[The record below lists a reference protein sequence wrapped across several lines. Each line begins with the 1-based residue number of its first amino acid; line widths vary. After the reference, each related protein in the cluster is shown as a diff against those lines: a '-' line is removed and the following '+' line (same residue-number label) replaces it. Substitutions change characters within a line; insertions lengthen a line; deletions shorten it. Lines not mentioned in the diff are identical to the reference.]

1 MRALVPQTVL
11 DEAEQAARSTRFPL
25 GSAIEFADLELD
37 SRVGALDRLREQ
49 EPISWVPALGGWL
62 VTSHAL
68 ARELLSRRDEFTV
81 WAEPNLVRASLGV
94 MMLTTDGDEHARQRR
109 PFEEPFGVRPVR
121 ERFAAPVR
129 SRVDALIGELAPR
142 GGCELVSEFAAPFAI
157 GVAGDV
163 LGLSLDDVA
172 RVQGFYEAFAGA
184 MVYDGD
190 PEPQRRADAA
200 RAELNAILLA
210 EIERSRARP
219 DNSITSAVANDPA
232 SGLSDDEIAAQL
244 RVILFGAIET
254 VESTLANA
262 VLLLLQ
268 NPGELAAVHSEP
280 GLMGNAIEE
289 GMRLIPPVA
298 FIERWSATE
307 CELGG
312 VALATGEFL
321 GVSTVAAN
329 RDPAVFPDPERFEVR
344 RGNAR
349 HHLTLSHG
357 QHHCLGF
364 NLGRMQCQ
372 VALTALLDRLPGLEI
387 VARARAHRLRLP
399 AAGDARAALAR
410 LISPSWSCPSSP
422 WSREPWW
429 LSSSLSSSRS
439 AGPPRR

>member
-1 MRALVPQTVL
+1 MEGLVPQMVV
-11 DEAEQAARSTRFPL
+11 DEAEEAARRARFPV
-25 GSAIEFADLELD
+25 GATIEFADLELD
-37 SRVGALDRLREQ
+37 SRVGALDRLRGAEQ
-49 EPISWVPALGGWL
+49 ISWVPALGGWL

-81 WAEPNLVRASLGV
+81 WAEPNLVRASLGL
-94 MMLTTDGDEHARQRR
+94 MMLSSDGEQHARQRR
-109 PFEEPFGVRPVR
+109 PFEGPFGVRPVR
-121 ERFAAPVR
+121 ERFAGPVR
-129 SRVDALIGELAPR
+129 RRVGALLGELAPR
-142 GGCELVSEFAAPFAI
+142 DRCELVEEFAAPFAI

-200 RAELNAILLA
+200 RDELNTILLA
-210 EIERSRARP
+210 EIARSRAQP
-219 DNSITSAVANDPA
+219 DNSITSAVANDPER
-232 SGLSDDEIAAQL
+232 GLSDDEIAAQL

-268 NPGELAAVHSEP
+268 NPGELAAVRSDP
-280 GLMGNAIEE
+280 DLMGNAIEE

-298 FIERWSATE
+298 FIERWSAAA

-312 VALATGEFL
+312 VSLGAGEFL

-329 RDPAVFPDPERFEVR
+329 RDPAVFPDPGRFDVR

-357 QHHCLGF
+357 HHHCLGF

-372 VALTALLDRLPGLEI
+372 VALTALLERLPGLEI
-387 VARARAHRLRLP
+387 AHAPEPAGFAFRRPATLELRW
-399 AAGDARAALAR
+399 G
-410 LISPSWSCPSSP
+410 
-422 WSREPWW
+422 
-429 LSSSLSSSRS
+429 
-439 AGPPRR
+439 

>member
-1 MRALVPQTVL
+1 MQALVPQIAL
-11 DEAEQAARSTRFPL
+11 DESEDAARRERFPA

-37 SRVGALDRLREQ
+37 SRVGELDRLRGE
-49 EPISWVPALGGWL
+49 EPISWVSALGGWL

-68 ARELLSRRDEFTV
+68 ARQLLSRRDEFTV

-121 ERFAAPVR
+121 RRFAEPVGR
-129 SRVDALIGELAPR
+129 RVGALLDELAPR
-142 GGCELVSEFAAPFAI
+142 GECELVEEFAAPFAI

-200 RAELNAILLA
+200 RAELDAILLA
-210 EIERSRARP
+210 EVERSRAQP

-232 SGLSDDEIAAQL
+232 RGLSDEEIVSQL

-262 VLLLLQ
+262 VLLLLRCPDQ
-268 NPGELAAVHSEP
+268 LAVVRAEP
-280 GLMGNAIEE
+280 ACLGNAIEE

-298 FIERWSATE
+298 FIERWTALP
-307 CELGG
+307 CNLGG
-312 VALATGEFL
+312 VDLGAGEFV

-329 RDPAVFPDPERFEVR
+329 RDPDVFSAPGRFDVR
-344 RGNAR
+344 RANAR

-357 QHHCLGF
+357 HHHCLGF

-372 VALTALLDRLPGLEI
+372 VALAALFERLPGLEI
-387 VARARAHRLRLP
+387 SHAPEPAGFAFRRPATLELRWHAP
-399 AAGDARAALAR
+399 
-410 LISPSWSCPSSP
+410 
-422 WSREPWW
+422 
-429 LSSSLSSSRS
+429 
-439 AGPPRR
+439 

>member
-1 MRALVPQTVL
+1 M
-11 DEAEQAARSTRFPL
+11 
-25 GSAIEFADLELD
+25 
-37 SRVGALDRLREQ
+37 GALDRLREQ

-219 DNSITSAVANDPA
+219 DNSITSAVANDAA

-244 RVILFGAIET
+244 RVISSARSRPSNRRSRTPCCCSCRI
-254 VESTLANA
+254 SASS
-262 VLLLLQ
+262 Q
-268 NPGELAAVHSEP
+268 SVHSEP

-387 VARARAHRLRLP
+387 VHAPEPTGFAFRRPETLELRWRA
-399 AAGDARAALAR
+399 
-410 LISPSWSCPSSP
+410 
-422 WSREPWW
+422 
-429 LSSSLSSSRS
+429 
-439 AGPPRR
+439 

>member
-1 MRALVPQTVL
+1 M
-11 DEAEQAARSTRFPL
+11 
-25 GSAIEFADLELD
+25 
-37 SRVGALDRLREQ
+37 
-49 EPISWVPALGGWL
+49 
-62 VTSHAL
+62 
-68 ARELLSRRDEFTV
+68 
-81 WAEPNLVRASLGV
+81 
-94 MMLTTDGDEHARQRR
+94 
-109 PFEEPFGVRPVR
+109 
-121 ERFAAPVR
+121 
-129 SRVDALIGELAPR
+129 
-142 GGCELVSEFAAPFAI
+142 
-157 GVAGDV
+157 
-163 LGLSLDDVA
+163 
-172 RVQGFYEAFAGA
+172 
-184 MVYDGD
+184 
-190 PEPQRRADAA
+190 
-200 RAELNAILLA
+200 
-210 EIERSRARP
+210 
-219 DNSITSAVANDPA
+219 
-232 SGLSDDEIAAQL
+232 
-244 RVILFGAIET
+244 ILFGAIET

-268 NPGELAAVHSEP
+268 NLGELAAVHSEP

-387 VARARAHRLRLP
+387 VHAPEPTGFAFRRPETLELRWRA
-399 AAGDARAALAR
+399 
-410 LISPSWSCPSSP
+410 
-422 WSREPWW
+422 
-429 LSSSLSSSRS
+429 
-439 AGPPRR
+439 

>member
-1 MRALVPQTVL
+1 VKALVPQIAL
-11 DEAEQAARSTRFPL
+11 DDAEQAGRRERFPA
-25 GSAIEFADLELD
+25 GAAIEFADLELD
-37 SRVGALDRLREQ
+37 SRAGALDRLRDA

-62 VTSHAL
+62 VTSHLL

-81 WAEPNLVRASLGV
+81 WAEPNLVRASLGL
-94 MMLTTDGDEHARQRR
+94 MMLSSDGDEHTRQRR

-121 ERFAAPVR
+121 ERFAGPVR
-129 SRVDALIGELAPR
+129 RRVAGLLDELAPR
-142 GGCELVSEFAAPFAI
+142 GACELVAQFASPFAI

-163 LGLSLDDVA
+163 LGLSLDDVQ

-210 EIERSRARP
+210 EIERSRRQP
-219 DNSITSAVANDPA
+219 DNSVTSAVANDPA
-232 SGLSDDEIAAQL
+232 RGLSDDEIAAQL

-262 VLLLLQ
+262 VLLLLL
-268 NPGELAAVHSEP
+268 NPGELETVRSEP
-280 GLMGNAIEE
+280 DFMANAIEE

-298 FIERWSATE
+298 FIERWTAMP

-312 VALATGEFL
+312 VELGAGEFIGL
-321 GVSTVAAN
+321 STVAAN
-329 RDPAVFPDPERFEVR
+329 RDAAVFPVPERFDVR

-357 QHHCLGF
+357 HHHCLGF

-372 VALTALLDRLPGLEI
+372 IALTELFDRLPGLEI
-387 VARARAHRLRLP
+387 VHAPEPAGFAFRRPATLELRW
-399 AAGDARAALAR
+399 LA
-410 LISPSWSCPSSP
+410 S
-422 WSREPWW
+422 
-429 LSSSLSSSRS
+429 
-439 AGPPRR
+439 